1 MKKKLKKARDKDKKD
16 YKNKKS
22 LAKVQSERIG
32 NYSDVIREVI
42 EKYAEEIGDVV
53 LRYNKTRTGKTMAL
67 RLVRTS
73 TQNVQ
78 NRKTHQEMVEG
89 LAVEAAKRL
98 GLNVETVRIM
108 ARNHDIGHTFFGHGG
123 EWWLTDIEQEY
134 EIGCTVHNAVRT
146 KRAYI

>member
-1 MKKKLKKARDKDKKD
+1 MKKKLKKSEDKLKKD

-22 LAKVQSERIG
+22 LSKIQSKRIE
-32 NYSDVIREVI
+32 NYSDVIKEVL
-42 EKYAEEIGDVV
+42 ENYAEEIGDAV
-53 LRYNKTRTGKTMAL
+53 LRYNKTSAGKTMAL

-73 TQNVQ
+73 TQNTQ

-123 EWWLTDIEQEY
+123 EWWLTDIEQELG
-134 EIGCTVHNAVRT
+134 IGCTVHNAART
-146 KRAYI
+146 